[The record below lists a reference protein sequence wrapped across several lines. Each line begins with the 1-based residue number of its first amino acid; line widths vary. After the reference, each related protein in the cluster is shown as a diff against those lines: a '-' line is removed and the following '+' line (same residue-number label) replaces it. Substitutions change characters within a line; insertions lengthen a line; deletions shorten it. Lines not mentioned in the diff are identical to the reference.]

1 MVLLNESFRLHQQNN
16 EPAQAKQNKIFNLMT
31 QMDSLINSVDL
42 KKMSKHDIEDP
53 DVPKMV
59 NIVFPLSSRQK
70 RNLIF
75 KS

>member
-1 MVLLNESFRLHQQNN
+1 
-16 EPAQAKQNKIFNLMT
+16 MT